1 MSAVVSILAI
11 RDAAQSAAAD
21 VRSGQPMPINP
32 FGEGTDAGHVWA
44 ELVDELLGREVEQ
57 GIA

>member
-1 MSAVVSILAI
+1 MSHVVSIIGI
-11 RDAAQSAAAD
+11 RDAALLAASYIRA
-21 VRSGQPMPINP
+21 GQAWPINP

-44 ELVDELLGREVEQ
+44 EMVEELLGREVEQ

>member
-1 MSAVVSILAI
+1 MANIVSILAI

-44 ELVDELLGREVEQ
+44 DLVDELLGRESEQ
-57 GIA
+57 EAA

>member
-1 MSAVVSILAI
+1 MSTVVSILAI
-11 RDAAQSAAAD
+11 RDAAQSTAAD
-21 VRSGQPMPINP
+21 VRAGHPMPINP

-57 GIA
+57 EAA

>member
-1 MSAVVSILAI
+1 MSHVVSIIGI
-11 RDAAQSAAAD
+11 RDAALRAAAD
-21 VRSGQPMPINP
+21 IRAGQAWPINP

-44 ELVDELLGREVEQ
+44 ELVEELLGREVEQ